1 MRGRFLGPNVCL
13 LYGFATSRE
22 RRLVMLRLTNL
33 LSNEQAEVITAG
45 ATLEQGKVAYKIKEG
60 EDIRIGINVSDDEC
74 VEFHYRW
81 KFNVYKLKNKTTND

>member
-1 MRGRFLGPNVCL
+1 MF
-13 LYGFATSRE
+13 
-22 RRLVMLRLTNL
+22 RLTNL

-60 EDIRIGINVSDDEC
+60 EDVRIGINVNEDEC

-81 KFNVYKLKNKTTND
+81 KFNVYRLKSRTTND